1 MRKRHGWLAASVI
14 LGGISMFAMDSA
26 AARSAACDPAKLS
39 SKYPALAG
47 KTIKIGQDGESPP
60 FSFRDPADFNRLS
73 GLDADTAR
81 AVFACVG
88 TPVEFVTGNWSG
100 LIPAAMSGQ
109 IDVMW
114 DTLLYTPERAK
125 RLDFVSYMRAAT
137 GVVVAKGNP
146 KKIQSLDDICGLQG
160 TAGLGTTQETLL
172 REASAK
178 CTASGKPPVEV
189 ITSSDI
195 PSGMRLVQNG
205 RADLLATNKF
215 LGDSMAAANPAT
227 VETAFG
233 IKTGAKIA
241 VGTGKGN
248 GELVRAMS
256 EALSILQE
264 NGALK
269 AIFAKYNVDYDLVT
283 SPEILTQ

>member
-1 MRKRHGWLAASVI
+1 MRKIHGLLVALATSLA
-14 LGGISMFAMDSA
+14 GFGISEASA
-26 AARSAACDPAKLS
+26 QSAGCEPAKLAT
-39 SKYPALAG
+39 KYPALAG

-60 FSFRDPADFNRLS
+60 FSFRDPADFNRLV

-88 TPVEFVTGNWSG
+88 APVEFVTGSWSG
-100 LIPAAMSGQ
+100 LIPATMSGQ
-109 IDVMW
+109 IDIMW

-125 RLDFVSYMRAAT
+125 RLDFVSYMSAAS
-137 GVVVAKGNP
+137 GIVVVKGNP
-146 KKIQSLDDICGLQG
+146 KQIKSLDDICGLQG
-160 TAGLGTTQETLL
+160 TAGLGTTQEAML
-172 REASAK
+172 RDASAK
-178 CTASGKPPVEV
+178 CTAAGKKPVEV

-215 LGDSMAAANPAT
+215 LGDSMAAKNKA

-248 GELVRAMS
+248 TDLVKAI
-256 EALSILQE
+256 ADGLSILQE
-264 NGALK
+264 NGELK
-269 AIFAKYNVDYDLVT
+269 KIFAAYDVDYDLVT
-283 SPEILTQ
+283 KPEIITQ